1 MAPLALVTRPGIL
14 SFPRAVYEQAVS
26 YLQTTRTIP
35 VPCGVKMI
43 LSGLFVDGKVNIY
56 A

>member
-1 MAPLALVTRPGIL
+1 MAPLALVARPGL
-14 SFPRAVYEQAVS
+14 MSFPRVVYEQAVS
-26 YLQTTRTIP
+26 YLQTTRTILI
-35 VPCGVKMI
+35 PCGVKMI